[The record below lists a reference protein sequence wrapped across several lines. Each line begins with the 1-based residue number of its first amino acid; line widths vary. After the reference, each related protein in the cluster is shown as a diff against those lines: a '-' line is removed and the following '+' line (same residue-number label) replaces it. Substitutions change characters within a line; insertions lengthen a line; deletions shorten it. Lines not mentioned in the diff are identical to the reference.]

1 LQTDPSLLAAAA
13 PRARAAACA
22 LILLLAMPA
31 AAAAR
36 AGVLLDLPYLAQTEQ
51 LCGGA
56 SAAMILRYWGE
67 TAAAPQDFSG
77 FVERTRGGIRTTV
90 LTAALVDRGWRVER
104 LPVLT
109 TPGAAVRVE
118 LDAGRPVL
126 SLIEDRPGAFHYV
139 VVVGYTADAVVFH
152 DPARAPFRVMPS
164 AEFDRRSN
172 AADGWMA
179 RVQPANATAPPQV
192 SRGPEQAALTAS
204 QSETA
209 CSPMVDASVR
219 AATTGDLPAA
229 ERGLLDALTRCPE
242 DADAWRELG
251 GLRFVQKR
259 YTDAYLLVEKA
270 ATLRPSDR
278 DAWQLLGSSQYLR
291 ENLAGALEAW
301 NRIDAPRI
309 LDVSFSGLQRT
320 RHPAAIGALGLT
332 AGDVLTP
339 RSFHLAARRLAELP
353 TAAAT
358 GLRFQPVAD
367 SRVSVEATAIER
379 PLIPQ
384 GWPAWLAL
392 ATTSAFR
399 REVQLDVSSPAGAG
413 DLWTIAHRWARE
425 RPRSRFAL
433 QVPPVP
439 HLPLFVGL
447 DLLDERQAY
456 QLPTPDNGE
465 PFRESRRRAQVTL
478 SNWAAPWLRWEAS
491 SSVDRIGGSRYA
503 AFGGRIVT
511 RAMNDRAAV
520 TIDAAR
526 WIGRGDA
533 RGFGTGTAI
542 VWWRSSARAGIP
554 VLSARAGE
562 SMASAQAPLA
572 TWAAAGASDGR
583 GVFLRGH
590 SLFDDGIITTPV
602 LGRSLAFGN
611 VEYTHPVYTSLYGT
625 LALAGFVDMAR
636 AANRLPDAR
645 DGRAHVD
652 IGGGL
657 RIGSPAF
664 GGSVRLDL
672 AYGLRDGAHKF
683 SAGYLLPWAR

>member
-1 LQTDPSLLAAAA
+1 VLTL
-13 PRARAAACA
+13 
-22 LILLLAMPA
+22 PA

-67 TAAAPQDFSG
+67 TTAAPQDFSS
-77 FVERTRGGIRTTV
+77 FVERARGGIRTAV
-90 LTAALVDRGWRVER
+90 LTAALVDRGWRVDR
-104 LPVLT
+104 LAGVTAPS
-109 TPGAAVRVE
+109 AAVRVE

-126 SLIEDRPGAFHYV
+126 ALIEDRPGAFHYV
-139 VVVGYTADAVVFH
+139 VVVGYTADAIVFH

-164 AEFDRRSN
+164 TEFDRRSS
-172 AADGWMA
+172 AADAWMV
-179 RVQPANATAPPQV
+179 RVQPAPDRASRDPARATASATPPPIP
-192 SRGPEQAALTAS
+192 SDTS
-204 QSETA
+204 
-209 CSPMVDASVR
+209 CSPIVDASVR

-229 ERGLLDALTRCPE
+229 ERGLLDALTRCPD

-270 ATLRPSDR
+270 TTLRPADR

-291 ENLAGALEAW
+291 ENLTGALEAW

-332 AGDVLTP
+332 AGAVLTP
-339 RSFHLAARRLAELP
+339 RAFQLAARRLGELP

-367 SRVSVEATAIER
+367 SRVTVEATAIEL
-379 PLIPQ
+379 PLVPR

-413 DLWTIAHRWARE
+413 DLWTMAHRWARE
-425 RPRSRFAL
+425 RPRTRFAL

-439 HLPLFVGL
+439 HLPAFVGL
-447 DLLDERQAY
+447 ELLDERQAY
-456 QLPTPDNGE
+456 YLPALGGAG
-465 PFRESRRRAQVTL
+465 PFRESRRRARITL

-491 SSVDRIGGSRYA
+491 SSVDRIGTSRYT

-511 RAMNDRAAV
+511 RALGDRVAF
-520 TIDAAR
+520 TGEAAR
-526 WIGRGDA
+526 WIPRGDA
-533 RGFGTGTAI
+533 RAFDVGTAI
-542 VWWRSSARAGIP
+542 VWWRSTARAGLPVWSARAGQ
-554 VLSARAGE
+554 
-562 SMASAQAPLA
+562 SMAGADAPLA
-572 TWAAAGASDGR
+572 AWPAAGASDGR

-590 SLFDDGIITTPV
+590 SLFDDGVITTPV

-611 VEYTHPVYTSLYGT
+611 IEYTRPVYTSMYGIFGV
-625 LALAGFVDMAR
+625 AGFIDVARASNRLAGAG
-636 AANRLPDAR
+636 
-645 DGRAHVD
+645 DGRVHVD

-657 RIGSPAF
+657 RLGSPAF
-664 GGSVRLDL
+664 GGSVRVDIG
-672 AYGLRDGAHKF
+672 YGLRDGARKF